1 MGIPARILTF
11 RGFLGFTFWC
21 FPGVSPMISGKR
33 AAMAGRITK
42 RVVDGLKPQAR
53 EFAVW
58 DSKLP
63 GFGVRVRPTGAMSYV
78 VVYRAGSGR
87 GAPVRRYTI
96 ASVRKATPD
105 SARRRAKALLGAVA
119 HGQDPAGE
127 KATERGTLT
136 VSELADRFMSE
147 HVEQKRKVGTAVF
160 YRHLLDKVIKPELGA
175 TKADKVTRTQVAR
188 LHGSLKKTPFQAN
201 RILAVIGSM
210 YAFAGRTGIVPE
222 GVNPA
227 RRIEQF
233 KEHRRERFLSGGEL
247 ERLGSA
253 IREAETKGIPWDVDD
268 RKRKAKHLPKPKNRF
283 TRIGPFAAAAIRL
296 LLFTGCRLREILHLK
311 WEQVDLERGLLFLS
325 DSKTGR
331 KTVVLNAPAFAVLT
345 NLGRLGSYVVPG
357 DDPEKPRADLKRP
370 WQAVAKRAGL
380 ESVRLHDLR
389 HTYASFGAGS
399 GLGLPII
406 GKLLG
411 HTQASTTQRYAHL
424 DADPLRRASEA
435 IGGRIAAAL
444 DGKHTGS
451 VVQLKH
457 GRRR

>member
-1 MGIPARILTF
+1 VDFPF
-11 RGFLGFTFWC
+11 KRG
-21 FPGVSPMISGKR
+21 
-33 AAMAGRITK
+33 AAMADLRITK
-42 RVVDGLKPQAR
+42 RVVDGLKPKAK

-96 ASVRKATPD
+96 ANVGKATPEA
-105 SARRRAKALLGAVA
+105 ARTRAKVILGAVA
-119 HGQDPAGE
+119 HGHDPAGE

-136 VSELADRFMSE
+136 ISELADRFMSE
-147 HVEQKRKVGTAVF
+147 HVEQKRKPGTAVF

-188 LHGSLKKTPFQAN
+188 LHGSLKRTPFQAN
-201 RILAVIGSM
+201 RVLAIIGSM
-210 YAFAGRTGIVPE
+210 YTFAGRSGIVAE
-222 GVNPA
+222 GMNPA

-233 KEHRRERFLSGGEL
+233 KEQRRERFLTGKEL

-253 IREAETKGIPWDVDD
+253 IREAETRGVPWDLDEE
-268 RKRKAKHLPKPKNRF
+268 KPKSKHLPKGKDRF
-283 TRIGPFAAAAIRL
+283 TKIGPFAAAAIRL

-311 WEQVDLERGLLFLS
+311 WEQVDLERGLLFLA
-325 DSKTGR
+325 DSKTGK
-331 KTVVLNAPAFAVLT
+331 KTVILNAPALAVLADL
-345 NLGRLGSYVVPG
+345 NRVGSYVVPG
-357 DDPEKPRADLKRP
+357 DYPEKPRADLKRP
-370 WQAVAKRAGL
+370 WEAVAKRAGL
-380 ESVRLHDLR
+380 DGVRLHDLR
-389 HTYASFGAGS
+389 HTYASFGAGG

-424 DADPLRRASEA
+424 DADPLRRASET

-444 DGKHTGS
+444 DGKHGGS
-451 VVQLKH
+451 VVQLK
-457 GRRR
+457 GARRRR

>member
-1 MGIPARILTF
+1 
-11 RGFLGFTFWC
+11 
-21 FPGVSPMISGKR
+21 
-33 AAMAGRITK
+33 MADGQITK
-42 RVVDGLKPQAR
+42 RVIDGLKPHAS

-96 ASVRKATPD
+96 ASVGKVTPEA
-105 SARRRAKALLGAVA
+105 ARRRAKAILGAVA
-119 HGQDPAGE
+119 HGHDPAGE

-136 VSELADRFMSE
+136 ISELADRFMSE
-147 HVEQKRKVGTAVF
+147 HVEQKRKPGTAVF
-160 YRHLLDKVIKPELGA
+160 YRHLLDKVITPELGA
-175 TKADKVTRTQVAR
+175 TKADKVTRAQVAR

-201 RILAVIGSM
+201 RVLAVIGSM
-210 YAFAGRTGIVPE
+210 YAFAGRSGVVPE

-227 RRIEQF
+227 HRIEQF

-253 IREAETKGIPWDVDD
+253 IREAETKGIPWDVDE
-268 RKRKAKHLPKPKNRF
+268 RKPKAKHLPKTKNRF
-283 TRIGPFAAAAIRL
+283 TKIGPFAAAAIRL

-311 WEQVDLERGLLFLS
+311 WEQVDLERGLLFLA
-325 DSKTGR
+325 DSKTG
-331 KTVVLNAPAFAVLT
+331 KKSVILNAPALAVLT
-345 NLGRLGSYVVPG
+345 GLDRLGSYVVPG
-357 DDPEKPRADLKRP
+357 DDPDKPRADLKRP
-370 WQAVAKRAGL
+370 WEAVARRAGL
-380 ESVRLHDLR
+380 EGVRLHDLR
-389 HTYASFGAGS
+389 HTYASFGAGG

-444 DGKHTGS
+444 DGKRAGS
-451 VVQLKH
+451 VVQLKG

>member
-1 MGIPARILTF
+1 MV
-11 RGFLGFTFWC
+11 LGKGQLMTN
-21 FPGVSPMISGKR
+21 
-33 AAMAGRITK
+33 GRITK
-42 RVVDGLKPQAR
+42 RVVDALKPQAR

-96 ASVRKATPD
+96 ANVGKATPEG
-105 SARRRAKALLGAVA
+105 ARRRAKAILGAVA
-119 HGQDPAGE
+119 HGHDPAAE
-127 KATERGTLT
+127 KTTERGTLT
-136 VSELADRFMSE
+136 VSGLADRFMSE
-147 HVEQKRKVGTAVF
+147 HVEQKRKLGTAVF
-160 YRHLLDKVIKPELGA
+160 YRHLLDKIIKPELGA
-175 TKADKVTRTQVAR
+175 IKADKVTRTQVAR
-188 LHGSLKKTPFQAN
+188 LHGKLKATPFQAN
-201 RILAVIGSM
+201 RVLAVIGSM
-210 YAFAGRTGIVPE
+210 YAFASRSGVVPE

-233 KEHRRERFLSGGEL
+233 KEHRRERFLTGGEL
-247 ERLGSA
+247 QQLGSA
-253 IREAETKGIPWDVDD
+253 IREAETKGVPWDVDE
-268 RKRKAKHLPKPKNRF
+268 RKPKAKHLPKPKNRF
-283 TRIGPFAAAAIRL
+283 TKIGPFAAAAIRL

-311 WEQVDLERGLLFLS
+311 WEQVDLERGLMFLA

-331 KTVVLNAPAFAVLT
+331 KTVILNAPALAVLT
-345 NLGRLGSYVVPG
+345 GLDRLGSYVVPG
-357 DDPEKPRADLKRP
+357 DDAEKPRADLKRP
-370 WQAVAKRAGL
+370 WEAVAKRAGL
-380 ESVRLHDLR
+380 EGVRLHDLR
-389 HTYASFGAGS
+389 HTYASFGAGG

-444 DGKHTGS
+444 EGKRKGS
-451 VVQLKH
+451 VVQLK
-457 GRRR
+457 GRR